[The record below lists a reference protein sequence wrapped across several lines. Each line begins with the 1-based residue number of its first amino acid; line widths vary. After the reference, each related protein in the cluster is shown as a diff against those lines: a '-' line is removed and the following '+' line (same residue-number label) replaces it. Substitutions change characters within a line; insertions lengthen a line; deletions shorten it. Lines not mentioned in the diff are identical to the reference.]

1 VRSPPQL
8 PDREAA
14 EALRLLGV
22 HVDPLDQRTLRA
34 FPRERTEAHDRVFVP
49 LKDGLDRALRSV
61 ARPARHP
68 VALGE
73 GSQRVAEE
81 HTLNAP
87 VDDQPAPDHG
97 DRLRALSEPAPP
109 IRRNTILLAAS
120 LAANSAMLQLSA
132 AVATLTVVLVV
143 GVKGLVG
150 LGPAI
155 VLGTGALFALP
166 AGRAMDRFGR
176 IPVLVAGFALGIV
189 GGVLAAVGA
198 GLDLAVPVLV
208 GLVCVGA
215 ASATALL
222 ARTAAGDMY
231 PPSRRARG
239 ISYVLFGAV
248 FGAILG
254 PAVFSPLLADRELD
268 ADALVLPWIAAA
280 GFMVLG
286 LVLVAA
292 VRPDPR
298 RIARMIG
305 APERGEVVGVAAP
318 LAEILR
324 RPGVLPALL
333 AALASFA
340 VMVGIMTLTGVVVV
354 EQGHPARVVFPIIGA
369 HVIGMYALVIVVGGL
384 IDRIGRTRALV
395 GGLLVMAVSAVS
407 LLWVTSVGAFAFT
420 LFALGLGW
428 SFSFVAATAQLADA
442 TAPAERGRLLGFN
455 DLLAGLTGA
464 GLSLLGGYALHAIGV
479 AALGV
484 GGLLLVLAPAGWIVR
499 YSLRL
504 RALGLAP
511 SRAD

>member
-1 VRSPPQL
+1 MAEPTPP
-8 PDREAA
+8 
-14 EALRLLGV
+14 V
-22 HVDPLDQRTLRA
+22 
-34 FPRERTEAHDRVFVP
+34 
-49 LKDGLDRALRSV
+49 
-61 ARPARHP
+61 
-68 VALGE
+68 
-73 GSQRVAEE
+73 
-81 HTLNAP
+81 
-87 VDDQPAPDHG
+87 
-97 DRLRALSEPAPP
+97 
-109 IRRNTILLAAS
+109 RRNTILLAAS

-143 GVKGLVG
+143 GVHSLVG

-176 IPVLVAGFALGIV
+176 IPVLVGGFALGVV

-198 GLDLAVPVLV
+198 AYDLAAPVVV
-208 GLVCVGA
+208 GLICVGA

-231 PPSRRARG
+231 PASRRARG
-239 ISYVLFGAV
+239 ISFVLFGAV

-254 PAVFSPLLADRELD
+254 PAVFSPLLANKDLD
-268 ADALVLPWIAAA
+268 ADALVLPWLAAA
-280 GFMVLG
+280 AFMLLG
-286 LVLVAA
+286 LFLVAA
-292 VRPDPR
+292 VRPDPS
-298 RIARMIG
+298 RIARLIGSAEG
-305 APERGEVVGVAAP
+305 APDPGEAAP
-318 LAEILR
+318 LRVILR
-324 RPGVLPALL
+324 RPGVLPALV

-354 EQGHPARVVFPIIGA
+354 EQGHEARVVFPIIGA

-384 IDRIGRTRALV
+384 IDRVGRSRALV
-395 GGLLVMAVSAVS
+395 GGLVVMALSAIS
-407 LLWVTSVGAFAFT
+407 LLWVSSVAAFAFT

-442 TAPAERGRLLGFN
+442 TKPVERGRLLGFN

-464 GLSLLGGYALHAIGV
+464 GLSLLGGFALDAIGV

-499 YSLRL
+499 YSLRI

-511 SRAD
+511 SGAD

>member
-1 VRSPPQL
+1 V
-8 PDREAA
+8 
-14 EALRLLGV
+14 
-22 HVDPLDQRTLRA
+22 
-34 FPRERTEAHDRVFVP
+34 
-49 LKDGLDRALRSV
+49 
-61 ARPARHP
+61 
-68 VALGE
+68 
-73 GSQRVAEE
+73 
-81 HTLNAP
+81 
-87 VDDQPAPDHG
+87 
-97 DRLRALSEPAPP
+97 SEPTPH
-109 IRRNTILLAAS
+109 IRRNTVLLAAS

-143 GVKGLVG
+143 GVRGLVG

-166 AGRAMDRFGR
+166 AGRAMDRVGR

-189 GGVLAAVGA
+189 GGVLAALGA
-198 GLDLAVPVLV
+198 GFDLALPVLV

-239 ISYVLFGAV
+239 ISFVLFGAV

-254 PAVFSPLLADRELD
+254 PAVFSPLFADKKLD
-268 ADALVLPWIAAA
+268 ADALVIPWLAAA
-280 GFMVLG
+280 GFMLLG
-286 LVLVAA
+286 LVLVAS

-298 RIARMIG
+298 RIAQLIAAA
-305 APERGEVVGVAAP
+305 APKRREADGVAAP

-324 RPGVLPALL
+324 RPGVLPALI

-354 EQGHPARVVFPIIGA
+354 EQGHPAGVVFPIIGA
-369 HVIGMYALVIVVGGL
+369 HVIGMYALVIVVGSL
-384 IDRIGRTRALV
+384 IDRMGRTRALV

-407 LLWVTSVGAFAFT
+407 LLWVTSVAAFAFT

-464 GLSLLGGYALHAIGV
+464 GLSLLGGFALDAIGV
-479 AALGV
+479 AAVGV

-499 YSLRL
+499 YSLRI
-504 RALGLAP
+504 RALGFTP
-511 SRAD
+511 SRAE

>member
-1 VRSPPQL
+1 
-8 PDREAA
+8 
-14 EALRLLGV
+14 
-22 HVDPLDQRTLRA
+22 
-34 FPRERTEAHDRVFVP
+34 
-49 LKDGLDRALRSV
+49 
-61 ARPARHP
+61 
-68 VALGE
+68 
-73 GSQRVAEE
+73 
-81 HTLNAP
+81 
-87 VDDQPAPDHG
+87 
-97 DRLRALSEPAPP
+97 
-109 IRRNTILLAAS
+109 
-120 LAANSAMLQLSA
+120 MLQLSA

-143 GVKGLVG
+143 GVHSLVG

-176 IPVLVAGFALGIV
+176 IPVLVAGFSLGVV

-198 GLDLAVPVLV
+198 GYDLAAPVV
-208 GLVCVGA
+208 IGLVCVGA

-231 PPSRRARG
+231 PASRRARG
-239 ISYVLFGAV
+239 ISFVLFGAV

-254 PAVFSPLLADRELD
+254 PAVFSPLLASEDLD
-268 ADALVLPWIAAA
+268 ANALVLPWLAAA
-280 GFMVLG
+280 AFMLLG
-286 LVLVAA
+286 LFLVAA
-292 VRPDPR
+292 VRPDPS
-298 RIARMIG
+298 RIARLIGSAEG
-305 APERGEVVGVAAP
+305 APDVGEAAP
-318 LAEILR
+318 LREILR
-324 RPGVLPALL
+324 RPGVLPSLI

-354 EQGHPARVVFPIIGA
+354 EQGHEARVVFPIIGA

-384 IDRIGRTRALV
+384 IDRVGRSRALV
-395 GGLLVMAVSAVS
+395 GGLLVMAISAIS
-407 LLWVTSVGAFAFT
+407 LLWVSSVAAFAFT

-442 TAPAERGRLLGFN
+442 TKPVERGRLLGFN

-464 GLSLLGGYALHAIGV
+464 GLSLLGGFALDAIGV
-479 AALGV
+479 SALGV

-511 SRAD
+511 SGAD

>member
-1 VRSPPQL
+1 M
-8 PDREAA
+8 A
-14 EALRLLGV
+14 
-22 HVDPLDQRTLRA
+22 
-34 FPRERTEAHDRVFVP
+34 
-49 LKDGLDRALRSV
+49 
-61 ARPARHP
+61 
-68 VALGE
+68 
-73 GSQRVAEE
+73 
-81 HTLNAP
+81 
-87 VDDQPAPDHG
+87 
-97 DRLRALSEPAPP
+97 EPALP

-143 GVKGLVG
+143 GVHSLVG

-176 IPVLVAGFALGIV
+176 IPVLVAGFSLGVV

-198 GLDLAVPVLV
+198 SYDLAAPVV
-208 GLVCVGA
+208 IGLVCVGA

-231 PPSRRARG
+231 PASRRARG
-239 ISYVLFGAV
+239 ISFVLFGAV

-254 PAVFSPLLADRELD
+254 PAVFSPLLANKDLD
-268 ADALVLPWIAAA
+268 AEALVLPWLAAA
-280 GFMVLG
+280 AFMLLG
-286 LVLVAA
+286 LFLVAS
-292 VRPDPR
+292 VRPDPS
-298 RIARMIG
+298 RIARLIGSAEG
-305 APERGEVVGVAAP
+305 APDPGEASP
-318 LAEILR
+318 LREILR
-324 RPGVLPALL
+324 RPGVLPALV

-354 EQGHPARVVFPIIGA
+354 EQGHEARVVFPIIGA
-369 HVIGMYALVIVVGGL
+369 HVVGMYALVIVVGGL
-384 IDRIGRTRALV
+384 IDRVGRSRALV
-395 GGLLVMAVSAVS
+395 GGLVVMAVSAIS
-407 LLWVTSVGAFAFT
+407 LLWVSSVAAFAFT

-442 TAPAERGRLLGFN
+442 TKPVERGRLLGFN

-464 GLSLLGGYALHAIGV
+464 GLSLLGGFALDAIGV

-499 YSLRL
+499 YSLRV

-511 SRAD
+511 SGAD

>member
-1 VRSPPQL
+1 V
-8 PDREAA
+8 
-14 EALRLLGV
+14 
-22 HVDPLDQRTLRA
+22 
-34 FPRERTEAHDRVFVP
+34 
-49 LKDGLDRALRSV
+49 
-61 ARPARHP
+61 
-68 VALGE
+68 
-73 GSQRVAEE
+73 
-81 HTLNAP
+81 
-87 VDDQPAPDHG
+87 
-97 DRLRALSEPAPP
+97 SEPTPP

-143 GVKGLVG
+143 GVRGLVG

-176 IPVLVAGFALGIV
+176 IPVLVAGFALGVV

-198 GLDLAVPVLV
+198 GLDLALPVLV

-239 ISYVLFGAV
+239 VSYVLFGAV

-286 LVLVAA
+286 LVLVAS

-305 APERGEVVGVAAP
+305 APLASGEADGVAAP

-384 IDRIGRTRALV
+384 IDRVGRTRALV

-464 GLSLLGGYALHAIGV
+464 GLSLLGGYALDAIGV

>member
-1 VRSPPQL
+1 V
-8 PDREAA
+8 
-14 EALRLLGV
+14 
-22 HVDPLDQRTLRA
+22 
-34 FPRERTEAHDRVFVP
+34 
-49 LKDGLDRALRSV
+49 
-61 ARPARHP
+61 
-68 VALGE
+68 
-73 GSQRVAEE
+73 
-81 HTLNAP
+81 
-87 VDDQPAPDHG
+87 
-97 DRLRALSEPAPP
+97 SEPTPP

-176 IPVLVAGFALGIV
+176 IPVLVAGFALGIL
-189 GGVLAAVGA
+189 GGLLAALGA
-198 GLDLAVPVLV
+198 GFDLALPVLV

-231 PPSRRARG
+231 PPARRARG
-239 ISYVLFGAV
+239 ISFVLFGAV

-254 PAVFSPLLADRELD
+254 PAVFSPLLADRKLD
-268 ADALVLPWIAAA
+268 ADALVLPWLAAA
-280 GFMVLG
+280 AFMLLG
-286 LVLVAA
+286 LLLVAS

-298 RIARMIG
+298 LIARMIG
-305 APERGEVVGVAAP
+305 TSGRSKGESSAAP

-324 RPGVLPALL
+324 RPGVLPALI

-354 EQGHPARVVFPIIGA
+354 EQGHPAGVVFPIIGA

-395 GGLLVMAVSAVS
+395 GGLLVMALSAVS

-428 SFSFVAATAQLADA
+428 SFSFVAATAQLADS

-464 GLSLLGGYALHAIGV
+464 GLSLLGGFALDAIGV
-479 AALGV
+479 AALGL

-499 YSLRL
+499 YSLRI
-504 RALGLAP
+504 RALGFA
-511 SRAD
+511 SSGAE

>member
-1 VRSPPQL
+1 M
-8 PDREAA
+8 A
-14 EALRLLGV
+14 
-22 HVDPLDQRTLRA
+22 
-34 FPRERTEAHDRVFVP
+34 
-49 LKDGLDRALRSV
+49 
-61 ARPARHP
+61 
-68 VALGE
+68 
-73 GSQRVAEE
+73 
-81 HTLNAP
+81 
-87 VDDQPAPDHG
+87 
-97 DRLRALSEPAPP
+97 EPAPP

-143 GVKGLVG
+143 GIHSLVG

-176 IPVLVAGFALGIV
+176 IPVLVTGFSLGVV

-198 GLDLAVPVLV
+198 GYDLAAPVV
-208 GLVCVGA
+208 IGLVCVGA

-231 PPSRRARG
+231 PASRRARG
-239 ISYVLFGAV
+239 ISFVLFGTV

-254 PAVFSPLLADRELD
+254 PAVFRPLLANTDLD
-268 ADALVLPWIAAA
+268 ADALVLPWLAAA
-280 GFMVLG
+280 AFMLLG
-286 LVLVAA
+286 LLLVAS
-292 VRPDPR
+292 VRPDPS
-298 RIARMIG
+298 RIARLIG
-305 APERGEVVGVAAP
+305 SAEGTPDPGKAAP
-318 LAEILR
+318 LREILT
-324 RPGVLPALL
+324 RPGVLPSLV

-354 EQGHPARVVFPIIGA
+354 EQGHEARVVFPIIGA
-369 HVIGMYALVIVVGGL
+369 HVIGMYGLVIVVGGL
-384 IDRIGRTRALV
+384 IDRVGRSRALV
-395 GGLLVMAVSAVS
+395 GGLLVMAVSAIS
-407 LLWVTSVGAFAFT
+407 LLWVSSVAAFAFT

-442 TAPAERGRLLGFN
+442 TKPLERGRLLGFN

-464 GLSLLGGYALHAIGV
+464 GLSLLGGFALDAIGV

-499 YSLRL
+499 YSLRI

-511 SRAD
+511 SGAD